1 LNNNLLL
8 DANPDSTSTANANAA
23 YRKVAWRLLPL
34 LGLCYILA
42 YLDRIN
48 IGFAKLQMSAD
59 LGFSEAVYGLGAGI
73 FFIGYFLFEVPSNVI
88 LHKVGARRWIARIMM
103 TWGLVSLAMMWVT
116 TAEMFY
122 LLRFLLG
129 IAEAGFFPGIILYL
143 TYWFPAERRGR
154 INALFMIAIALA
166 GLIGGPLSGWILDNF
181 DGHFGWAAWQW
192 LFLLEGLPPIFMGLV
207 ILFWLDDRIADAK
220 WLTPNEKALLAAPIA
235 AEEARKPSPPL
246 REVLTTGHIWWLS
259 SIYFCLVMGLYGLGF
274 WLPSLL
280 RDSGTTDPLM
290 IGLLSAIPYALA
302 IPTMVLVGKAG
313 DRRGERR
320 WTLALPALAG
330 ALGLG
335 LSVVWA
341 DHPWLALAALSLA
354 TMGIMSAL
362 PAFWSLPAALLSGT
376 AAAAGI
382 ALINA
387 LGNLAGFLGPV
398 AIGWLRDA
406 TQNPGAG
413 MPLLILALV
422 LGAILVLRIPARLV
436 NDARKAG

>member
-1 LNNNLLL
+1 MNNNLLL

>member
-1 LNNNLLL
+1 MTDRIL
-8 DANPDSTSTANANAA
+8 ATDSDSSSSALANAA
-23 YRKVAWRLLPL
+23 YRKVAWRLLPF

-48 IGFAKLQMSAD
+48 IGFAKLQMSAE

-73 FFIGYFLFEVPSNVI
+73 FFIGYFLFEVPSNII
-88 LHKVGARRWIARIMM
+88 LHKVGARLWIARIMM

-129 IAEAGFFPGIILYL
+129 VAEAGFFPGIILYL

-154 INALFMIAIALA
+154 INALFMTAIALA
-166 GLIGGPLSGWILDNF
+166 GMIGGPLSGWILDHF

-192 LFLLEGLPPIFMGLV
+192 LFLLEGLPPVFMGLV
-207 ILFWLDDRIADAK
+207 ILFWLDDRITDAK
-220 WLTPNEKALLAAPIA
+220 WLTPDERALLAAPIV

-246 REVLTTGHIWWLS
+246 RVLFADGNIWWLS
-259 SIYFCLVMGLYGLGF
+259 SIYFCLVTGLYGLGF
-274 WLPSLL
+274 WLPTLV
-280 RDSGTTDPLM
+280 RDSGISDPLM

-302 IPTMVLVGKAG
+302 LPAMVCVGKAA

-320 WTLALPALAG
+320 WALAIPALAG

-335 LSVVWA
+335 LSVLWVEN
-341 DHPWLALAALSLA
+341 PWLSLAALSLA

-387 LGNLAGFLGPV
+387 LGNLAGFLSPV
-398 AIGWLRDA
+398 AVGWLRVA
-406 TQNPGAG
+406 THNAEAG

-422 LGAILVLRIPARLV
+422 MGAILVLRIPARLV
-436 NDARKAG
+436 NDDGKKG

>member
-1 LNNNLLL
+1 MNNLLL
-8 DANPDSTSTANANAA
+8 DGNLDSTSSAHANAA

-220 WLTPNEKALLAAPIA
+220 WLTPAEKALLAAPIA

-246 REVLTTGHIWWLS
+246 REVLTDGHIWWLS

-274 WLPSLL
+274 WLPTLL
-280 RDSGTTDPLM
+280 SDSGTRDPLM

-302 IPTMVLVGKAG
+302 VPTMVLVGKAA

-406 TQNPGAG
+406 TGNPGAG
-413 MPLLILALV
+413 MLLLILVLV

-436 NDARKAG
+436 NDDRKAG

>member
-1 LNNNLLL
+1 MNNLLL
-8 DANPDSTSTANANAA
+8 DGNLDSTSSAHANAA

-122 LLRFLLG
+122 FLRFLLG

-235 AEEARKPSPPL
+235 AEEARKPSPPI
-246 REVLTTGHIWWLS
+246 REVLTDGHIWWLS

-398 AIGWLRDA
+398 AIGWLRDT
-406 TQNPGAG
+406 TQNPEAG

>member
-1 LNNNLLL
+1 MNHTFIKP
-8 DANPDSTSTANANAA
+8 DPDSSSSAQANAA

-88 LHKVGARRWIARIMM
+88 LHQVGARRWIARIMM

-166 GLIGGPLSGWILDNF
+166 GVIGGPLSGWILDHF
-181 DGHFGWAAWQW
+181 DGHWGWAAWQW

-207 ILFWLDDRIADAK
+207 ILFWLDDRIADAQ
-220 WLTPNEKALLAAPIA
+220 WLTPAEKALLAAPIA
-235 AEEARKPSPPL
+235 AEEARKLSPPL
-246 REVLTTGHIWWLS
+246 REVFTDGHVWWLS

-274 WLPSLL
+274 WLPTLL
-280 RDSGTTDPLM
+280 RDSGTSDPLM

-302 IPTMVLVGKAG
+302 VPTMVLVGKAA

-320 WTLALPALAG
+320 WALALPALAG

-335 LSVVWA
+335 LSVLWA
-341 DHPWLALAALSLA
+341 DNPWLALAALSLA

-398 AIGWLRDA
+398 AVGWLRDA
-406 TQNPGAG
+406 TQNSEAG

-436 NDARKAG
+436 NDGRKAG

>member
-1 LNNNLLL
+1 MNNNLLL

-23 YRKVAWRLLPL
+23 YRKIAWRLLPL

-122 LLRFLLG
+122 FLRFLLG

-235 AEEARKPSPPL
+235 AEEARKPSPPI
-246 REVLTTGHIWWLS
+246 REVLTDGHIWWLS

-398 AIGWLRDA
+398 AIGWLRDT
-406 TQNPGAG
+406 TQNPEAG